1 MAVGEK
7 DSVTLWSL
15 ESGEVLQELQGV
27 LQTCN
32 CVLLTPDAKLLV
44 TAGYTVLSTLSRLHS
59 SCQVT
64 VVNPKTLNPMLY
76 ALF

>member
-32 CVLLTPDAKLLV
+32 CVLLTPDARLLV
-44 TAGYTVLSTLSRLHS
+44 TAG
-59 SCQVT
+59 
-64 VVNPKTLNPMLY
+64 
-76 ALF
+76 